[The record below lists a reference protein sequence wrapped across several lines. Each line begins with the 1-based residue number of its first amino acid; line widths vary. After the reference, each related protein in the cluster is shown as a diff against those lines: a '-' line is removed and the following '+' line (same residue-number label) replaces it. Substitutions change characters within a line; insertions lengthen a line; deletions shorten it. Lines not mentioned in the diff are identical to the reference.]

1 MISVTEAE
9 QIILS
14 CRRDY
19 GTERVPFQ
27 SALGRVLAQEICT
40 DRDLPPYDRIT
51 MDGIAIRWA
60 DYAAGQRFFQIT
72 ATQAAGHQPHPRPL
86 PQREGRPDVHRDVAT
101 GCFASPPVGGG
112 VGGGVDGH
120 PSFAIEVMTGAVLP
134 PDLDTVIPY
143 ERLSI
148 VDGIAEVLDG
158 PPLRMGQ
165 NIHRRGTDRQQGE
178 TVVQPG
184 RRIGPAEIAVAASVG
199 LADLWVKKLPRVAVL
214 SSGDELVDVADTPL
228 PYQIRR
234 SNSYVLQAELRGWG
248 IEAALFHLPDNLEIV
263 RREVTRCQSE
273 FDVLLLS
280 GGVSMGKFDYIPQA
294 LEDCGTVRH
303 FHKVRQRPGK
313 PFWFGSFG
321 AQGVVFAL
329 PGNPVSTFLCFHRYV
344 LPWLAASLGLPTEAP
359 VVAALAREWHFEP
372 PLTYFLQ
379 VKLEHDRTG
388 LLRALPVEGKGS
400 GDFAN
405 LPEADAF
412 LELPAERTV
421 FQAGEVFPVIAF
433 R

>member
-19 GTERVPFQ
+19 GVECVPFQ
-27 SALGRVLAQEICT
+27 LALARVLAQDLRT

-60 DYAAGQRFFQIT
+60 DYAAGYRFFQIT
-72 ATQAAGHQPHPRPL
+72 AIQAAGAPPL
-86 PQREGRPDVHRDVAT
+86 DSSSIIHHSSLSV
-101 GCFASPPVGGG
+101 
-112 VGGGVDGH
+112 
-120 PSFAIEVMTGAVLP
+120 EVMTGAVLP
-134 PDLDTVIPY
+134 PGLDTVIPY
-143 ERLSI
+143 ERLRI
-148 VDGIAEVLDG
+148 ADGMAEVLDG
-158 PPLRMGQ
+158 PPLRLGQ
-165 NIHRRGTDRQQGE
+165 NIHRRGTDRRQGE
-178 TVVQPG
+178 SVVNPG

-199 LADLWVKKLPRVAVL
+199 LAELWVKKLPRVVVL
-214 SSGDELVDVADTPL
+214 SSGDELVDVMDKPL

-234 SNSYVLQAELRGWG
+234 SNSYALQAALFGWG

-263 RREVTRCQSE
+263 RREIARCQTE

-294 LEDCGTVRH
+294 LEDCGTLRH

-321 AQGVVFAL
+321 AKGVVFAL
-329 PGNPVSTFLCFHRYV
+329 PGNPVSTFLCLHRYV
-344 LPWLAASLGLPTEAP
+344 LPWLAASLGLPTKAP
-359 VVAALAREWHFEP
+359 TMAVLAHELRFEP

-379 VKLEHDRTG
+379 VKLERDAAG

-405 LPEADAF
+405 LPDADAF

-421 FQAGEVFPVIAF
+421 FWAGEVFPVIAF